1 MCSASSEVSD
11 LVIDCLTFLF
21 FLLVAFLELFVAAVV
36 FTRVARGDGVFC
48 DGTNQIGFDD
58 LEAAKAEGRVRDIVF
73 DTHVVSYLDV
83 HIDTRLWVG
92 AWSNKVGAVGAR
104 VGAQSTFPRH
114 AGLSALNGAD

>member
-1 MCSASSEVSD
+1 MRWAGSEVSD

-36 FTRVARGDGVFC
+36 FTRVARSDGVFC
-48 DGTNQIGFDD
+48 DGTDQIGFDD
-58 LEAAKAEGRVRDIVF
+58 LEAAKAEGRVRDKVF

-83 HIDTRLWVG
+83 HIDTRLW
-92 AWSNKVGAVGAR
+92 VGAVGAR